1 MRSDDAA
8 LLTVVVGSLRVGVE
22 FIQNV
27 QQVVG
32 VFIKTSKIN
41 NKAKDSEL
49 SSDSLMSSSYSW
61 KTPTVQ
67 YTISIRLGA

>member
-1 MRSDDAA
+1 MRSDDAVR
-8 LLTVVVGSLRVGVE
+8 TVLVGSLRVGVE

-61 KTPTVQ
+61 KTPMVQ
-67 YTISIRLGA
+67 YTISIHLGA

>member
-1 MRSDDAA
+1 MRSDDAV
-8 LLTVVVGSLRVGVE
+8 LTVVVGSLWVSVE
-22 FIQNV
+22 NIQRAPV
-27 QQVVG
+27 VVG

-61 KTPTVQ
+61 KTPMVQ

>member
-1 MRSDDAA
+1 MRSDDAV
-8 LLTVVVGSLRVGVE
+8 LTVLVGSLRVGAE
-22 FIQNV
+22 LIQRTPL
-27 QQVVG
+27 VVG
-32 VFIKTSKIN
+32 VCIKTSKIN

-61 KTPTVQ
+61 KTPMVQ

>member
-1 MRSDDAA
+1 MRSNDAA
-8 LLTVVVGSLRVGVE
+8 LLTVVVGSLWVRVE

-61 KTPTVQ
+61 KTPMVQ